1 MEREEQLKAQAEV
14 NQKFSGV
21 GGCEVG
27 KVEAPGLCNMAP
39 KPTARQLLIEEVA
52 RREQQL
58 LDQLSRGLAV
68 AARRRSSLARRKL
81 RRSSRMRGSSEG
93 Y

>member
-21 GGCEVG
+21 AGCEVG

-58 LDQLSRGLAV
+58 LDQLFALRQ
-68 AARRRSSLARRKL
+68 L
-81 RRSSRMRGSSEG
+81 RREYEVLRLSEAEAIIPARGSSEG